1 MIFTPTPLE
10 GAFIVRPE
18 PHEDERGSFARTFC
32 AREFSQHGLVD
43 VIDQVNCSSNTQR
56 GTLRGLH
63 YQTGDAAETRLVEC
77 IRGRIFDV
85 IVDLRPDSVTFR
97 DWFGIQ
103 LSAQAANML
112 YVPRHFAHGFQTLT
126 DDCEIRYLVNGFYA
140 PEAAAGLRWDDPV
153 LGIEWPLDVSIMSD
167 RDRVWPLLEII

>member
-1 MIFTPTPLE
+1 MEYRKLGGTGVRVSSACLGT
-10 GAFIVRPE
+10 AFRAQD
-18 PHEDERGSFARTFC
+18 DEQLCIR
-32 AREFSQHGLVD
+32 
-43 VIDQVNCSSNTQR
+43 VIDRALDAGVRNYVGGNCTVSLMLMAL
-56 GTLRGLH
+56 GGLFRA
-63 YQTGDAAETRLVEC
+63 GLVEC

-153 LGIEWPLDVSIMSD
+153 LGIEWPLDVNIMSD